1 MKKGNVLEIKDLSV
15 DFMTVRGIV
24 YAVQGVDLEVKQGEI
39 HGIVGESGC
48 GKSVTSKSVIRL
60 HNKETTRYAGDI
72 YIRDDSGEKDV
83 LAMNKKQLRDFRGS
97 TAAMIFQDPM
107 TSLDPIM
114 KAGEQIAEMLRAK
127 KNLNR
132 REAREKVIEMF
143 EKIGITPAEK
153 RYEQYPFE
161 MSGGMLQRIMI
172 AMAII
177 CEPKLLIADEPTT
190 ALDVTIQAQI
200 LKLIKKLQQES
211 GTSVIFIT
219 HNLGVVAEICDSVT
233 VMYAGKAVETASVVD
248 IFDHPA
254 HPYTQALISAK
265 PKEHPLENKKHILLE
280 GDIPNAVDIPEG
292 CRFAGRCRYF
302 KEGLCDNRT
311 PKLKDIGNGHYVACH
326 FPLGIDLSKTA
337 ADM

>member
-48 GKSVTSKSVIRL
+48 GKSVTSKSVIML
-60 HNKETTRYAGDI
+60 HNEETTRYAGDI

-83 LAMNKKQLRDFRGS
+83 LAMSKKQLRDFRGS

-172 AMAII
+172 AMALI

-254 HPYTQALISAK
+254 HPYTKA
-265 PKEHPLENKKHILLE
+265 LLE
-280 GDIPNAVDIPEG
+280 SNPRESDTEKRMKSIPGSPPLLYEKFKGCAFAPRCKYADDKCRSCVPVTENVSEG
-292 CRFAGRCRYF
+292 HSTACF
-302 KEGLCDNRT
+302 KWREVT
-311 PKLKDIGNGHYVACH
+311 
-326 FPLGIDLSKTA
+326 SQ
-337 ADM
+337 

>member
-60 HNKETTRYAGDI
+60 HNEETTRYSGDI

-83 LAMNKKQLRDFRGS
+83 LAMNNRQLRDFRGS

-127 KNLNR
+127 KSLNR

-172 AMAII
+172 AMALI

-254 HPYTQALISAK
+254 HPYTKA
-265 PKEHPLENKKHILLE
+265 LLE
-280 GDIPNAVDIPEG
+280 SNPRESDTEKRMKSIPGSPPLLYEKFKGCAFAPRCKYADDKCRSCVPVTENVSEG
-292 CRFAGRCRYF
+292 HSTACF
-302 KEGLCDNRT
+302 KWREVT
-311 PKLKDIGNGHYVACH
+311 
-326 FPLGIDLSKTA
+326 SQ
-337 ADM
+337 

>member
-172 AMAII
+172 AMALI

-248 IFDHPA
+248 IFDNPA
-254 HPYTQALISAK
+254 HPYTKA
-265 PKEHPLENKKHILLE
+265 LLE
-280 GDIPNAVDIPEG
+280 SNPRESDTEKRMKSIPGSPPLLYEKFKGCAFAPRCKYADDKCRSCVPVTENVSEG
-292 CRFAGRCRYF
+292 HSTACF
-302 KEGLCDNRT
+302 KWREVT
-311 PKLKDIGNGHYVACH
+311 
-326 FPLGIDLSKTA
+326 SQ
-337 ADM
+337 

>member
-1 MKKGNVLEIKDLSV
+1 MKKENVLEIKDLSV

-60 HNKETTRYAGDI
+60 HNEATTRYAGGI
-72 YIRDDSGEKDV
+72 CIRDDSGEKDV

-172 AMAII
+172 AMALI

-254 HPYTQALISAK
+254 HPYTKA
-265 PKEHPLENKKHILLE
+265 LLE
-280 GDIPNAVDIPEG
+280 SNPRESDTEKRMKSIPGSPPLLYEKFKGCAFAPRCKYADDKCRSCVPVTENVSEG
-292 CRFAGRCRYF
+292 HSTACF
-302 KEGLCDNRT
+302 KWREVT
-311 PKLKDIGNGHYVACH
+311 
-326 FPLGIDLSKTA
+326 SQ
-337 ADM
+337 

>member
-172 AMAII
+172 AMALI

-211 GTSVIFIT
+211 
-219 HNLGVVAEICDSVT
+219 VT

-254 HPYTQALISAK
+254 HPYTKA
-265 PKEHPLENKKHILLE
+265 LLE
-280 GDIPNAVDIPEG
+280 SNPRESDTEKRMKSIPGSPPLLYEKFKGCAFAPRCKYADDKCRSCVPVTENVSEG
-292 CRFAGRCRYF
+292 HS
-302 KEGLCDNRT
+302 T
-311 PKLKDIGNGHYVACH
+311 AC
-326 FPLGIDLSKTA
+326 SKWREVTSQ
-337 ADM
+337 

>member
-60 HNKETTRYAGDI
+60 HNEETARYAGDI

-83 LAMNKKQLRDFRGS
+83 LAMSKKQLRDFRGS

-172 AMAII
+172 AMALI

-254 HPYTQALISAK
+254 HPYTKA
-265 PKEHPLENKKHILLE
+265 LLE
-280 GDIPNAVDIPEG
+280 SNPRESDTEKRMKSIPGSPPLLYEKFKGCAFAPRCKYADDKCRSCVPVTENVSEG
-292 CRFAGRCRYF
+292 HSTACF
-302 KEGLCDNRT
+302 KWRGVT
-311 PKLKDIGNGHYVACH
+311 
-326 FPLGIDLSKTA
+326 SQ
-337 ADM
+337 

>member
-172 AMAII
+172 AMALI

-254 HPYTQALISAK
+254 HPYTKA
-265 PKEHPLENKKHILLE
+265 LLE
-280 GDIPNAVDIPEG
+280 SNPRESDTEKRMKSIPGSPPLLYEKFKGCAFAPRCKYADDKCRSCVPVTENVSEG
-292 CRFAGRCRYF
+292 HSTACF
-302 KEGLCDNRT
+302 KWWEVT
-311 PKLKDIGNGHYVACH
+311 
-326 FPLGIDLSKTA
+326 SQ
-337 ADM
+337 

>member
-83 LAMNKKQLRDFRGS
+83 LAMSKKQLRDFRGS

-132 REAREKVIEMF
+132 REARENVIEMF

-172 AMAII
+172 AMALI

-190 ALDVTIQAQI
+190 VLDVTIQAQI

-254 HPYTQALISAK
+254 HPYTKA
-265 PKEHPLENKKHILLE
+265 LLE
-280 GDIPNAVDIPEG
+280 SNPRESDTEKRMKSIPGSPPLLYEKFKGCAFAPRCKYADDKCRSCVPVTENVSEG
-292 CRFAGRCRYF
+292 HSTACF
-302 KEGLCDNRT
+302 KWREVT
-311 PKLKDIGNGHYVACH
+311 
-326 FPLGIDLSKTA
+326 SQ
-337 ADM
+337 

>member
-60 HNKETTRYAGDI
+60 HNEETTRYVGDI

-83 LAMNKKQLRDFRGS
+83 LAMNNRQLRDFRGS

-172 AMAII
+172 AMALI

-254 HPYTQALISAK
+254 HPYTKA
-265 PKEHPLENKKHILLE
+265 LLE
-280 GDIPNAVDIPEG
+280 SNPRESDTEKRMKSIPGSPPLLYEKFKGCAFAPRCKYADDKCRSCVPVTENVSEG
-292 CRFAGRCRYF
+292 HSTACF
-302 KEGLCDNRT
+302 KWREVT
-311 PKLKDIGNGHYVACH
+311 
-326 FPLGIDLSKTA
+326 SQ
-337 ADM
+337 

>member
-60 HNKETTRYAGDI
+60 HNEKTTRYAGVI

-83 LAMNKKQLRDFRGS
+83 LTMSKKQLRDFRGS

-172 AMAII
+172 AMALI

-254 HPYTQALISAK
+254 HPYTKA
-265 PKEHPLENKKHILLE
+265 LLE
-280 GDIPNAVDIPEG
+280 SNPRESDTEKRMKSIPGSPPLLYEKFKGCAFAPRCKYADDKCRSCVPVTENVSEG
-292 CRFAGRCRYF
+292 HSTACF
-302 KEGLCDNRT
+302 KWREVT
-311 PKLKDIGNGHYVACH
+311 
-326 FPLGIDLSKTA
+326 SQ
-337 ADM
+337 

>member
-48 GKSVTSKSVIRL
+48 GKRVTSKSVIML
-60 HNKETTRYAGDI
+60 HNEETTRYAGDI

-83 LAMNKKQLRDFRGS
+83 LAMSKKQLRDFRGS

-172 AMAII
+172 AMALI

-254 HPYTQALISAK
+254 HPYTKA
-265 PKEHPLENKKHILLE
+265 LLE
-280 GDIPNAVDIPEG
+280 SNPRESDTEKRMKSIPGSPPLLYEKFKGCAFAPRCKYADDKCRSCVPVTENVSEG
-292 CRFAGRCRYF
+292 HSTACF
-302 KEGLCDNRT
+302 KWREVT
-311 PKLKDIGNGHYVACH
+311 
-326 FPLGIDLSKTA
+326 SQ
-337 ADM
+337 

>member
-60 HNKETTRYAGDI
+60 HNEETTRHAGDI

-172 AMAII
+172 AMALI

-254 HPYTQALISAK
+254 HPYTKALLESN
-265 PKEHPLENKKHILLE
+265 PKESDTEKRMKSIPGSPPLLYEKFKGCAFAPRCKYADDKCRSCVPVTENVSE
-280 GDIPNAVDIPEG
+280 GHSTA
-292 CRFAGRCRYF
+292 CF
-302 KEGLCDNRT
+302 KWREVT
-311 PKLKDIGNGHYVACH
+311 
-326 FPLGIDLSKTA
+326 SQ
-337 ADM
+337 

>member
-60 HNKETTRYAGDI
+60 HNEETTRYAGDI

-83 LAMNKKQLRDFRGS
+83 LAMSKKQLRDFRGS

-114 KAGEQIAEMLRAK
+114 KAGEQIAELVRKKLKMKKAEAK
-127 KNLNR
+127 EYVLTLF
-132 REAREKVIEMF
+132 EKV
-143 EKIGITPAEK
+143 GILPAEQ

-161 MSGGMLQRIMI
+161 MSGGMLQRVMI
-172 AMAII
+172 AMALS
-177 CEPKLLIADEPTT
+177 CKPRLLIADEPTT

-200 LKLIKKLQQES
+200 LKLIKELAAENN
-211 GTSVIFIT
+211 TSVIFIT
-219 HNLGVVAEICDSVT
+219 HNLGVVAEICDSVS
-233 VMYAGKAVETASVVD
+233 VMYAGRICETGSVLD
-248 IFDHPA
+248 IFDNA
-254 HPYTQALISAK
+254 THPYTRALLNSN
-265 PKEHPLENKKHILLE
+265 PKEADTGKYMATIPGAPPLLYNKFTHCPFAERCDKCM
-280 GDIPNAVDIPEG
+280 DK
-292 CRFAGRCRYF
+292 CRKEFPTLKTIRAGHGASCF
-302 KEGLCDNRT
+302 LSDGGEK
-311 PKLKDIGNGHYVACH
+311 NG
-326 FPLGIDLSKTA
+326 
-337 ADM
+337 

>member
-127 KNLNR
+127 KNLSR

-172 AMAII
+172 AMALI

-254 HPYTQALISAK
+254 HPYTKA
-265 PKEHPLENKKHILLE
+265 LLE
-280 GDIPNAVDIPEG
+280 SNPRESDTEKRMKSIPGSPPLLYEKFKGCAFAPRCKYADDKCRSCVPVTENVSEG
-292 CRFAGRCRYF
+292 HSTVCF
-302 KEGLCDNRT
+302 KWREVT
-311 PKLKDIGNGHYVACH
+311 
-326 FPLGIDLSKTA
+326 SQ
-337 ADM
+337 

>member
-172 AMAII
+172 AMALI

-254 HPYTQALISAK
+254 HPYTKA
-265 PKEHPLENKKHILLE
+265 LLE
-280 GDIPNAVDIPEG
+280 SNPRESDTEKRMKSIPGSPPLLYEKFKGCAFAPRCKYADDKCRSCVPVTENVSEG
-292 CRFAGRCRYF
+292 HSTACF
-302 KEGLCDNRT
+302 KWRKVT
-311 PKLKDIGNGHYVACH
+311 
-326 FPLGIDLSKTA
+326 SQ
-337 ADM
+337 

>member
-1 MKKGNVLEIKDLSV
+1 MKKENVLEIKDLSV

-60 HNKETTRYAGDI
+60 HNEETTRYAGDI

-172 AMAII
+172 AMALI

-190 ALDVTIQAQI
+190 ALDVTVQKQTLDLI
-200 LKLIKKLQQES
+200 LSLQKEMNFAILF
-211 GTSVIFIT
+211 VT
-219 HNLGVVAEICDSVT
+219 HNLAVAAGICSHLA
-233 VMYAGKAVETASVVD
+233 VMHHGKIVERAAT
-248 IFDHPA
+248 
-254 HPYTQALISAK
+254 
-265 PKEHPLENKKHILLE
+265 KEILL
-280 GDIPNAVDIPEG
+280 
-292 CRFAGRCRYF
+292 
-302 KEGLCDNRT
+302 T
-311 PKLKDIGNGHYVACH
+311 PKDEYTKML
-326 FPLGIDLSKTA
+326 LSA
-337 ADM
+337 ILRIPHR

>member
-1 MKKGNVLEIKDLSV
+1 MS
-15 DFMTVRGIV
+15 
-24 YAVQGVDLEVKQGEI
+24 
-39 HGIVGESGC
+39 
-48 GKSVTSKSVIRL
+48 
-60 HNKETTRYAGDI
+60 
-72 YIRDDSGEKDV
+72 
-83 LAMNKKQLRDFRGS
+83 KKQLRDFRGS

-132 REAREKVIEMF
+132 REARDMVIEMF
-143 EKIGITPAEK
+143 ESIGITPAEK

-172 AMAII
+172 AMALI

-254 HPYTQALISAK
+254 HPYTKA
-265 PKEHPLENKKHILLE
+265 LLE
-280 GDIPNAVDIPEG
+280 SNPRESDTEKRMKSIPGSPPLLYEKFKGCAFAPRCKYADDKCRSCVPVTENVSEG
-292 CRFAGRCRYF
+292 HSTACF
-302 KEGLCDNRT
+302 KWREVT
-311 PKLKDIGNGHYVACH
+311 
-326 FPLGIDLSKTA
+326 SQ
-337 ADM
+337 

>member
-48 GKSVTSKSVIRL
+48 GKSVTSKSVIRH
-60 HNKETTRYAGDI
+60 HNEETTRYAGDI

-83 LAMNKKQLRDFRGS
+83 LAMSKKQLRDFRGS

-172 AMAII
+172 AMALI

-200 LKLIKKLQQES
+200 LKLIKELQQES

-254 HPYTQALISAK
+254 HPYTKA
-265 PKEHPLENKKHILLE
+265 LLE
-280 GDIPNAVDIPEG
+280 SNPRESDTEKRMKSIPGSPPLLYEKFKGCAFAPRCKYADDKCRSCVPVTENVSEG
-292 CRFAGRCRYF
+292 HSTACF
-302 KEGLCDNRT
+302 KWREVT
-311 PKLKDIGNGHYVACH
+311 
-326 FPLGIDLSKTA
+326 SQ
-337 ADM
+337 

>member
-60 HNKETTRYAGDI
+60 HNEETTRYAGDI
-72 YIRDDSGEKDV
+72 YIRDDS
-83 LAMNKKQLRDFRGS
+83 
-97 TAAMIFQDPM
+97 
-107 TSLDPIM
+107 
-114 KAGEQIAEMLRAK
+114 GEQIAEMLRAK

-172 AMAII
+172 AMALI

-254 HPYTQALISAK
+254 HPYTKALLESN
-265 PKEHPLENKKHILLE
+265 PKESDTEKRMKSIPGSPPLLYEKFKGCAFAPRCKYADDKCRSCVPVTENVSE
-280 GDIPNAVDIPEG
+280 GHSTA
-292 CRFAGRCRYF
+292 CF
-302 KEGLCDNRT
+302 KWREVT
-311 PKLKDIGNGHYVACH
+311 
-326 FPLGIDLSKTA
+326 SQ
-337 ADM
+337 